1 MSLLSLLQKKQ
12 EQPPAEVSAEAV
24 PQPLSPLQ
32 NHQTPVEVS
41 ADAVPPD
48 QEVLI
53 TIRMMPA
60 AEWSARLAAIGITV
74 GKHTCLVAPL
84 PSSGEV
90 WQRISETLSNWSS
103 QTATS
108 VSHPAPQEEE
118 NGDESEEDGG
128 NGGGSEVS
136 GEEDAEE
143 NYF

>member
-12 EQPPAEVSAEAV
+12 EQPPAEVSAEV
-24 PQPLSPLQ
+24 IPQPRSLLQ
-32 NHQTPVEVS
+32 NRQTPAEVS

-60 AEWSARLAAIGITV
+60 ADWSARLAAIGITV
-74 GKHTCLVAPL
+74 GDRTCLVAPL
-84 PSSGEV
+84 PSSGEI
-90 WQRISETLSNWSS
+90 WQRISETLSNWSP

-108 VSHPAPQEEE
+108 VSHPAPQEGES
-118 NGDESEEDGG
+118 GDESEE
-128 NGGGSEVS
+128 NGGDSGEVS